1 MLSLQGRSGQGPAS
15 ACPWPDEWPFS
26 QGQNQRAG
34 SRVEIGV
41 GLYRAQRDVQAGM
54 DTRQG
59 HPRGVLPIDQECVW
73 LVDEWLLPV

>member
-1 MLSLQGRSGQGPAS
+1 MAVRAQLPPA
-15 ACPWPDEWPFS
+15 PWPGEWPFP

-41 GLYRAQRDVQAGM
+41 GLYRAQRDVQAG
-54 DTRQG
+54 DGHQAG

-73 LVDEWLLPV
+73 LVDERLLPV